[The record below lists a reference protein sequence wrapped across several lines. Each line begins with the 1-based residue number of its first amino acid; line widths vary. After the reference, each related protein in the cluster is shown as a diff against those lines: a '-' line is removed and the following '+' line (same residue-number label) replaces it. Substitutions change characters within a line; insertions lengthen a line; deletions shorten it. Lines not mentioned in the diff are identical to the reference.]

1 MLLLVP
7 EHPQGELRVKFRV
20 VAAIA
25 LELPVLVVL
34 DEMVIRVARERQ
46 RVEPQSVHRRHLQQ
60 PHPRARGSQMGEV
73 ELDEVVA
80 EQEARAIGEIV
91 KVGQSLLEAAA
102 LLRENDGSPAVGSYA
117 GERVDVPGLCGD
129 LKIY

>member
-20 VAAIA
+20 VAAVA

-46 RVEPQSVHRRHLQQ
+46 RIEPQRVHRRHLQQ
-60 PHPRARGSQMGEV
+60 PQSRARGLQMGDV
-73 ELDEVVA
+73 ELDEIVA
-80 EQEARAIGEIV
+80 EQEARAIREIV
-91 KVGQSLLEAAA
+91 KICQGLIEAAA
-102 LLRENDGSPAVGSYA
+102 LAGEYNGSAAVGSYA
-117 GERVDVPGLCGD
+117 GERMNAPGLCGD
-129 LKIY
+129 LEVY